1 MSKKLLF
8 ILAPLAVIAIF
19 VIIFSMLS
27 GGKTKVPASAI
38 TPKTLTYWRVQDS
51 QASFD
56 PIITSWRAMHP
67 NVTIQ
72 YRTLRYEEYEQALLE
87 AWAKGEGPD
96 IYSIPNTWVHKY
108 QDFITPMPASTGLA
122 YYSTVKSLGI
132 KEEQKIEYKETPSI
146 QLPQLANNF
155 VDSVYEDVVIED
167 KIYGLP
173 YSVDN
178 IGLFYNKELLNQA
191 KIPLPPTTYSELL
204 ADVKKLT
211 KIDSEGNIIQAGVA
225 LGGTENIP
233 RSMDILFLLMLQ
245 SRSTLT
251 DPPNFLLSIPD
262 DPQTIPAV
270 NALDFYAQFSDPN
283 KEVYTWNKDLPNAL
297 EMFAQGKL
305 AFFFGYSYNIPLIDQ
320 LSAGQLSYG
329 TANVPQLNQ
338 DLNYANYWVET
349 VAQSSK
355 YANEAWD
362 FLQYATR
369 VENVTGYLESSG
381 RPTALKALVDVQRE
395 DFLLRPFIEQSLVAK
410 NWYHG
415 KKPNIMEQYITDA
428 IDSVVN
434 NQLEAKEALQLAQK
448 LILQTYTD

>member
-1 MSKKLLF
+1 MSKKLLL
-8 ILAPLAVIAIF
+8 ILAPLAIIAIF

-27 GGKTKVPASAI
+27 GGKTKIPAGAT

-51 QASFD
+51 QASLD
-56 PIITSWRAMHP
+56 PIISSWRTMHP

-72 YRTLRYEEYEQALLE
+72 YRTLRYDEYEQALLE

-108 QDFITPMPASTGLA
+108 KEYITPVPATTGMA

-146 QLPQLANNF
+146 PLPQLANSF
-155 VDSVYEDVVIED
+155 VDSVYNDVVID
-167 KIYGLP
+167 SQIYALP

-178 IGLFYNKELLNQA
+178 IALFYNKELLNQA

-225 LGGTENIP
+225 LGGTTNIP

-245 SRSTLT
+245 SRAVLN
-251 DPPNFLLSIPD
+251 DPPNFLISNPD

-270 NALDFYAQFSDPN
+270 NALEFYTQFADPN
-283 KEVYTWNKDLPNAL
+283 KEVYTWNDDLPNAL
-297 EMFAQGKL
+297 EFFAQGKL
-305 AFFFGYSYNIPLIDQ
+305 AFFFGYSYNIPLINQ
-320 LSAGQLSYG
+320 LSAGKLSYG

-349 VAQSSK
+349 VAHSSE

-369 VENVTGYLESSG
+369 VDNVTKYLELSG
-381 RPTALKALVDVQRE
+381 RPTALKALVDIQRE
-395 DFLLRPFIEQSLVAK
+395 DFLLRPFIEQSLIAK

-415 KKPNIMEQYITDA
+415 KKPNLMEQYMTDA
-428 IDSVVN
+428 IESVN
-434 NQLEAKEALQLAQK
+434 KNQLEAMGALQLAQK
-448 LILQTYTD
+448 LIQQTYTE

>member
-1 MSKKLLF
+1 
-8 ILAPLAVIAIF
+8 
-19 VIIFSMLS
+19 
-27 GGKTKVPASAI
+27 
-38 TPKTLTYWRVQDS
+38 
-51 QASFD
+51 
-56 PIITSWRAMHP
+56 
-67 NVTIQ
+67 
-72 YRTLRYEEYEQALLE
+72 
-87 AWAKGEGPD
+87 
-96 IYSIPNTWVHKY
+96 
-108 QDFITPMPASTGLA
+108 
-122 YYSTVKSLGI
+122 
-132 KEEQKIEYKETPSI
+132 
-146 QLPQLANNF
+146 
-155 VDSVYEDVVIED
+155 
-167 KIYGLP
+167 
-173 YSVDN
+173 
-178 IGLFYNKELLNQA
+178 
-191 KIPLPPTTYSELL
+191 
-204 ADVKKLT
+204 
-211 KIDSEGNIIQAGVA
+211 
-225 LGGTENIP
+225 
-233 RSMDILFLLMLQ
+233 
-245 SRSTLT
+245 
-251 DPPNFLLSIPD
+251 
-262 DPQTIPAV
+262 
-270 NALDFYAQFSDPN
+270 
-283 KEVYTWNKDLPNAL
+283 
-297 EMFAQGKL
+297 MFAQGKL

-320 LSAGQLSYG
+320 LSAGQLSYR